1 MNRFTELEKLDLS
14 RDRADGLIPSVK
26 CVDGFWISIQGHRG
40 AWSEPSKELRNIYE
54 YDEMEIKV
62 SELLPERF
70 NQYRDGDS
78 SIYGYVPVEMIEA
91 LLVEHGGIAETKLD
105 DTFDFAALIDE
116 VKEIESRGGNPC

>member
-1 MNRFTELEKLDLS
+1 MMIEFTNLEKLDLS
-14 RDRADGLIPSVK
+14 RSRQDRLIPSVK
-26 CVDGFWISIQGHRG
+26 CADGFWVSIQGHEG
-40 AWSEPSKELRNIYE
+40 AYSDPRETLRNIYE

-91 LLVEHGGIAETKLD
+91 LLVEHGGIADTKLD
-105 DTFDFAALIDE
+105 DTFDFDSLIAQ
-116 VKEIESRGGNPC
+116 VIELESNV